1 MQQELDQINVRILR
15 ELQIDSSRS
24 AAELANTV
32 GISQSQCWRRIQQL
46 REDGYIKGQV
56 TLLERKKLGLN
67 AQVFAHVKLST
78 HGRANLNDFA
88 TEIRKYEEVLECYV
102 LMGPVDFLVRIVAK
116 DVEAYERFFF
126 DHLSQLPGVQEINSI
141 IALSEIKSTTELP
154 ILTDKPKVPSSP
166 RSKNVTQRRT

>member
-1 MQQELDQINVRILR
+1 MQDELDQINLRILK

-24 AAELANTV
+24 ASELANTV
-32 GISQSQCWRRIQQL
+32 GISQSQCWRRINQL
-46 REDGYIKGQV
+46 KDDGYIKGQV

-78 HGRANLNDFA
+78 HGRANLNEFA
-88 TEIRKYEEVLECYV
+88 SGIRKFPEVLECYV

-154 ILTDKPKVPSSP
+154 LFSDRPKVPGTS
-166 RSKNVTQRRT
+166 RSGKVTQRRA